1 MNTAVKLGKYGEN
14 KAARY
19 LKNKGYHILE
29 RNYRYQKA
37 EIDLIAKR
45 GGVIA
50 IIEVK
55 TRTGPALEHVVEAVN
70 RKKIQR
76 LVSAADQY
84 LNSRQIALEVRFDI
98 IWITRHAKGI
108 SLEHIKNAFYHF

>member
-1 MNTAVKLGKYGEN
+1 MDTRAKLGKYGEN
-14 KAARY
+14 KAASY

-45 GGVIA
+45 EGVIA

-55 TRTGPALEHVVEAVN
+55 TRSGHALEHKTDAIN

-76 LVSAADQY
+76 LVTAADQY

-98 IWITRHAKGI
+98 IWITRHAQGN

>member
-1 MNTAVKLGKYGEN
+1 MNTTVKLGKYGEN
-14 KAARY
+14 EAASY
-19 LKNKGYHILE
+19 LKKKGYHILE

-37 EIDLIAKR
+37 EIDLIARR
-45 GGVIA
+45 GDLIA

-55 TRTGPALEHVVEAVN
+55 TRTGKALEHRVEAIN

-76 LVSAADQY
+76 LVAAADQY
-84 LNSRQIALEVRFDI
+84 LSSRNIALEVRFDI
-98 IWITRHAKGI
+98 IWITRHPKGI